1 MKKVMTIFGAMFIAS
16 LILTSCGS
24 ENKSE
29 DKTTDLQDLQGKYFK
44 RLDGDAAIY
53 FISDNELIRSYV
65 SEDDVYS
72 IKYKYSLKGNEL
84 TLNNKDKSDP
94 EDKDDKYVIYN
105 NQVIMYFFDEEYD
118 YPKGV
123 SYRLSE

>member
-1 MKKVMTIFGAMFIAS
+1 MTIIGAMIFAS
-16 LILTSCGS
+16 IILTSCGG
-24 ENKSE
+24 ENKNEEKS
-29 DKTTDLQDLQGKYFK
+29 TDIQELQGKYFK

-53 FISDNELIRSYV
+53 FISDNELIRSFV
-65 SEDDVYS
+65 SKDDVYS
-72 IKYKYSLKGNEL
+72 IKYKYSIKGNEL
-84 TLNNKDKSDP
+84 TINNKDKSDP

-105 NQVIMYFFDEEYD
+105 NQVIMYFFDGEYD